1 MIYAKRFMQVETAV
15 VRESSSLQQVSRV
28 LLKNGTS
35 GVPVVDRN
43 RKPVGFVSER
53 DIIKA
58 IARRGPKPMTAG
70 DIMHRKVLTVE
81 EDTPIEYVSK
91 LLSDL
96 PYRNIPVTRGNK
108 IVGMINR
115 KDVIANLLGHYY

>member
-1 MIYAKRFMQVETAV
+1 MVYAKQFMQADTAV

-43 RKPVGFVSER
+43 RKPVGFISER
-53 DIIKA
+53 DIVKA
-58 IARRGPKPMTAG
+58 IARFGPKPMTAG
-70 DIMHRKVLTVE
+70 EIMHRKVLTVE

-91 LLSDL
+91 LLSEH
-96 PYRNIPVTRGNK
+96 PYRNIPVTRGNR

-115 KDVIANLLGHYY
+115 KDVISNLLGHYY